1 MPAMT
6 ARSFVLRRGVP
17 VPLMVAAAALLVVG
31 AGLIAWVPTGPVLVV
46 GIVLVALG
54 LLADGLA
61 VFRMMTGAQ
70 QITLDETGIRLG
82 SPRPGDI
89 GWDEVTAVQATGRIL
104 HIQLRDHTSM
114 VVDGESYPR
123 GFDDFRSELVSW
135 LEATARPR

>member
-6 ARSFVLRRGVP
+6 PRLFVLRRGVP
-17 VPLMVAAAALLVVG
+17 VPLLVAAGACLVVG
-31 AGLIAWVPTGPVLVV
+31 IGLIAWSPTGPALVI
-46 GIVLVALG
+46 GIIVLALG

-70 QITLDETGIRLG
+70 QITLDQTGIRLG
-82 SPRPGDI
+82 SPRPADV

-123 GFDDFRSELVSW
+123 GFAEFQADLVGW
-135 LEATARPR
+135 LEAMARPR